1 VDDDARARSG
11 RALVRPYV
19 LAVPWTWAPVVLGV
33 AVLRLLAPL
42 EWAPEWAGV
51 AWLLSLLLA
60 VVVTGVAFAL
70 IALGQASDAA
80 DRWWDRRRSR
90 PGATDGHR
98 R

>member
-1 VDDDARARSG
+1 MG
-11 RALVRPYV
+11 
-19 LAVPWTWAPVVLGV
+19 
-33 AVLRLLAPL
+33 
-42 EWAPEWAGV
+42 PEWAGV